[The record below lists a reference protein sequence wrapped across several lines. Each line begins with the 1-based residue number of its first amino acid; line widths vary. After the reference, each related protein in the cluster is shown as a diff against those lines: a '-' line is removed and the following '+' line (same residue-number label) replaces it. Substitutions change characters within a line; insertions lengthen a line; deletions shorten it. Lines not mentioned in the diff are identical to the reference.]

1 MLQKKISA
9 PFSNSLSSRPST
21 WRISGK
27 VLAQLCLDRF
37 CARCFWLRQHLAK
50 DKAPVPWQTFPGIFN
65 SLDSYSKKLVHG
77 HFDTE
82 NLPPPWLTPLGQ
94 ITGYLPTPTAS
105 TFYWDDPTTGVR
117 LTGAPDAV
125 FQLADGTLMI
135 ADYKTARLTK
145 GQDELGPLYFGQ
157 LNAYRRI
164 AEALGWPPVSR
175 LSLIYTEPKSEEKA
189 YGTSFHESEGFKL
202 HFRAKFKEVEIEPG
216 LTEKLLIKASGLLQR
231 PIPKADSQCRDCRG
245 LKALIALLD

>member
-1 MLQKKISA
+1 MPRKKTIGSSLPSEPPKA
-9 PFSNSLSSRPST
+9 PL

-27 VLAQLCLDRF
+27 VLAQLCLDKF
-37 CARCFWLRQHLAK
+37 CPRCFWLRQHLAK
-50 DKAPVPWQTFPGIFN
+50 QKIPPPWQTFPGIFN

-77 HFDTE
+77 YFDTE
-82 NLPPPWLTPLGQ
+82 QAPPPWLTPLGQ

-105 TFYWDDPTTGVR
+105 TFFWDDPVSGIR

-125 FQLADGTLMI
+125 FQLCDGTLMI

-145 GQDELGPLYFGQ
+145 GQDELSGLYFGQ

-164 AEALGWPPVSR
+164 AEALGWPQVSR

-189 YGTSFHESEGFKL
+189 YGPSFHEAEGFRL
-202 HFRAKFKEVEIEPG
+202 HFRAKFKEVEIQPT
-216 LTEKLLIKASGLLQR
+216 LTETLLIKASRLLEGA
-231 PIPKADSQCRDCRG
+231 IPKPDSFCQDCRG
-245 LKALIALLD
+245 LKALKGLLE

>member
-1 MLQKKISA
+1 MPRKKISA
-9 PFSNSLSSRPST
+9 AFSNSSPSQAVS

-27 VLAQLCLDRF
+27 VLAQSCLDSF
-37 CARCFWLRQHLAK
+37 CSRCFWLRQHLAK
-50 DKAPVPWQTFPGIFN
+50 DKIPVPWQTFPGIFN
-65 SLDSYSKKLVHG
+65 SLDNYSKKLVHG

-82 NLPPPWLTPLGQ
+82 RLPPPWLTPLGQ

-105 TFYWDDPTTGVR
+105 TFFWEDPVSGIR

-164 AEALGWPPVSR
+164 AEALGWPQVSR

-189 YGTSFHESEGFKL
+189 YGPSFHETEGFRL
-202 HFRAKFKEVEIEPG
+202 HFRVKFKEVEIQLG
-216 LTEKLLIKASGLLQR
+216 LTEGLLMKAAKLLQG
-231 PIPKADSQCRDCRG
+231 PIPNPDSKCRDCKG
-245 LKALIALLD
+245 LKALNALLD